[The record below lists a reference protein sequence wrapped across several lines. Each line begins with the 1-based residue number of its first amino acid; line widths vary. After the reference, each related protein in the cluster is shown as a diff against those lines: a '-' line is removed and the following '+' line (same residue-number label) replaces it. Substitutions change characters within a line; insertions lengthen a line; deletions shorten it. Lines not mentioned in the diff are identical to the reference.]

1 MNLFNKLYTSTTAWF
16 FKNLLLL
23 LLLLTFVVSSVIV
36 LFPYVV
42 IKIPAGYL
50 GVLYRPFSGGVAENQ
65 LLEEGFKFIFP
76 WNTVVQYNSRMQL
89 KKLELDVLT
98 SDQLRS
104 KVAVTFQFEV
114 NPYTLPFLHKFVGP
128 QYIDTLVVPEVT
140 SITRE
145 MFARLSSSQAFT
157 SGINQVVKD
166 IAINAD
172 RVIIDKLS
180 PPGLTAV
187 RLVRISAVQ
196 LDSIA
201 YPPEIQAAIQ
211 NKLVESQNAEAYV
224 YKIQAA
230 KQEVERKVIEAGGV
244 KQYQDIVNAG
254 LTENYLKLKGIE
266 ATSKLA
272 ESNNAK
278 IVMFGNSPGG
288 LPVILGGDFSQEIKQ
303 DTQSKV
309 EAKSDDK
316 AKIEVK
322 PDSQAKVEVKPD
334 NQTKIEKKVEKSS
347 DK

>member
-1 MNLFNKLYTSTTAWF
+1 M
-16 FKNLLLL
+16 
-23 LLLLTFVVSSVIV
+23 
-36 LFPYVV
+36 
-42 IKIPAGYL
+42 
-50 GVLYRPFSGGVAENQ
+50 
-65 LLEEGFKFIFP
+65 
-76 WNTVVQYNSRMQL
+76 
-89 KKLELDVLT
+89 
-98 SDQLRS
+98 
-104 KVAVTFQFEV
+104 
-114 NPYTLPFLHKFVGP
+114 
-128 QYIDTLVVPEVT
+128 
-140 SITRE
+140 TRE

>member
-1 MNLFNKLYTSTTAWF
+1 MNLFKKLHTSASTWF
-16 FKNLLLL
+16 IKNLLVILL
-23 LLLLTFVVSSVIV
+23 IVTFLVSSALV
-36 LFPYVV
+36 LWPHVV
-42 IKIPAGYL
+42 IKIPAGFL
-50 GVLYRPFSGGVAENQ
+50 GVLYRPFSNGVVENSV
-65 LLEEGFKFIFP
+65 LDEGYKFILP
-76 WNTVVQYNSRMQL
+76 WNSVVQYNGRIQL

-114 NPYTLPFLHKFVGP
+114 NPYTLPLLHKFVGP
-128 QYIDTLVVPEVT
+128 QYVDTLVVPEVT

-145 MFARLSSSQAFT
+145 MFGRLGSSQAFT
-157 SGINQVVKD
+157 SGINQVIKD

-187 RLVRISAVQ
+187 RLVRVSAVQ

-201 YPPEIQAAIQ
+201 YPADIQAAIQ

-224 YKIQAA
+224 YKIQQA
-230 KQEVERKVIEAGGV
+230 KQEVDRKVIEAGGV

-278 IVMFGNSPGG
+278 IVIFGNSAGG
-288 LPVILGGDFSQEIKQ
+288 LPVILGGDFNQEIKQ
-303 DTQSKV
+303 DS
-309 EAKSDDK
+309 
-316 AKIEVK
+316 
-322 PDSQAKVEVKPD
+322 
-334 NQTKIEKKVEKSS
+334 QTKIEKKPEKLT